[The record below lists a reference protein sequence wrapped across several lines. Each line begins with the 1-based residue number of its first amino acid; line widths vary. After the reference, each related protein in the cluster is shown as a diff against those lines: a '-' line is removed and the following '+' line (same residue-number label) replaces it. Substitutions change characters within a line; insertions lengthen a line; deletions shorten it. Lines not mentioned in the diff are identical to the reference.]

1 MNICIPFE
9 GLERCTHCGDTGT
22 KCVGLRGNTP
32 ITNPHS
38 LRNRY
43 GFASEMPVKREEQL
57 GAARARRWKPA
68 RTGVVRGSGEAL
80 RLLGPQLPGASP
92 AGKGR
97 RVWNDDNIVTE
108 FRQHGRCDVA
118 GVTAAQVE
126 PIPQEHRTKDVNHA
140 TDTP

>member
-1 MNICIPFE
+1 
-9 GLERCTHCGDTGT
+9 
-22 KCVGLRGNTP
+22 
-32 ITNPHS
+32 
-38 LRNRY
+38 
-43 GFASEMPVKREEQL
+43 MPAKREEQL

-92 AGKGR
+92 AGESR

-108 FRQHGRCDVA
+108 FGQHGRCDVA

-126 PIPQEHRTKDVNHA
+126 PIPQEHRTKDVHHA